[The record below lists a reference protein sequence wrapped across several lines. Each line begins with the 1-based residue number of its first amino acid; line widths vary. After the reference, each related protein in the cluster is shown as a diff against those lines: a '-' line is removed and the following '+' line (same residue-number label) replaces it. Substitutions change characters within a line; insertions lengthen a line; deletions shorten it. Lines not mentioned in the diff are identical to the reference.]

1 MTHSFSLRRIVVS
14 VALTIAPVTSTRA
27 QVQMPAPAVVP
38 VLSTS
43 GQGEAKVTPD
53 RASVMLNVQTRAFT
67 AAAAAGDNAA
77 RTRAVLDAVA
87 KLGLSREQL
96 STEGYSVYPEMQYDR
111 NGAAPRV
118 SGYVVTNTVRAET
131 KRPEQAGAIVDVA
144 LAAGANLVNSLTFY
158 ASSIDE
164 ARRQAVGAAVASA
177 RADAEAM
184 AKAAGGTLGAL
195 VELSTGG
202 PTIPP
207 RPIYDMAIRAKSAVQ
222 GEPTPVN
229 AGPQTVTVY
238 VTARWRFIPANG
250 GM

>member
-1 MTHSFSLRRIVVS
+1 MKTFFSMRQIVVLS
-14 VALTIAPVTSTRA
+14 AFALATTLPVGA
-27 QVQMPAPAVVP
+27 QVQTPIPTVVP
-38 VLSTS
+38 ILSTS

-53 RASVMLNVQTRAFT
+53 RASVMLNVQTRATT
-67 AAAAAGDNAA
+67 AAAAASDNAT

-87 KLGLSREQL
+87 KLGLSRDQL
-96 STEGYSVYPEMQYDR
+96 STEGYTVYPEMQYDK

-131 KRPEQAGAIVDVA
+131 KRPEQAGAIVDAA
-144 LAAGANLVNSLTFY
+144 LAAGANMVNSLTFY

-164 ARRQAVGAAVASA
+164 ARRQAVAAAVASA

-184 AKAAGGTLGAL
+184 ARAAGGTLGAL

-202 PTIPP
+202 PTVPP
-207 RPIYDMAIRAKSAVQ
+207 RPMFEMAVRTKGAMQAD
-222 GEPTPVN
+222 PTPVN
-229 AGPQTVTVY
+229 PGQQTVTVY
-238 VTARWRFIPANG
+238 VTARWRFVPAS